1 MSVEFDEMDGW
12 FEQIE
17 VDSPLHDA
25 MVESLNDDPL
35 AVSDDAV
42 NRVAASAQEK
52 LAPANNW
59 RWYGLAGLVA
69 AAALAALIAGQPI
82 SEVQDALEPDGIE
95 VRHPAASY
103 EVASAEVIADHRS
116 EIARRLDDG
125 DAYGAWQLF
134 QAFRSQYGPNV
145 DGMEQ
150 DLRKIAVS
158 LHAASRQTND
168 PDALDRAG
176 DAYALYLQ
184 DHGSSENAHAMR
196 YAYGEMLYKAE
207 RHDEAYDQY
216 ATVVR
221 DFPDS
226 QHAKFCAESA
236 IFAADQ
242 MIARG
247 ESGWEAK
254 GIEAAET
261 WLDRWPDD
269 PKARQIR
276 YKAAYLHYT
285 TGDHAAAESQF
296 TQVIADDPT
305 SPEAG
310 KAADL
315 ILDGYVVREDWTG
328 LADSLLLGAE
338 TYPEALGDKRE
349 MAEALAEK
357 LDATD
362 PERAARLR
370 EVLANQDYY

>member
-17 VDSPLHDA
+17 ADSPLHDA

-35 AVSDDAV
+35 TVSDDAV
-42 NRVAASAQEK
+42 NRVAASAQGT
-52 LAPANNW
+52 LTPANTW
-59 RWYGLAGLVA
+59 RWYGVAGLVA
-69 AAALAALIAGQPI
+69 AAALAALIAGQPVF
-82 SEVQDALEPDGIE
+82 EVQDAPEPDLIDVE
-95 VRHPAASY
+95 QPAPSY
-103 EVASAEVIADHRS
+103 EVASAEVIADHRA
-116 EIARRLDDG
+116 EIAARLEDG
-125 DAYGAWQLF
+125 DAYGAWHLF
-134 QAFRSQYGPNV
+134 QAFRSQYGPQV

-150 DLRKIAVS
+150 DLRKIAVM
-158 LHAASRQTND
+158 LHATSRQTDD

-176 DAYALYLQ
+176 DAYALYFQ
-184 DHGSSENAHAMR
+184 DHGDSQNAHAMH

-207 RHDEAYDQY
+207 RHDEAFDEYT
-216 ATVVR
+216 TVVR

-242 MIARG
+242 MIGKG
-247 ESGWEAK
+247 EPGWEAK
-254 GIEAAET
+254 GISAAET

-276 YKAAYLHYT
+276 YKAAYLHHT
-285 TGDHAAAESQF
+285 TGNHAAAESQF

-305 SPEAG
+305 SPEAS

-349 MAEALAEK
+349 MAEALAEE
-357 LDATD
+357 LDTTD

-370 EVLANQDYY
+370 AVLVD